1 MMTCSSIKEI
11 SKVVHCLHFSEMN
24 VTGFSHQV
32 GGHFGI
38 FTCGGHICKPLNS
51 KELAFYKEIGDRFAP
66 FTAHCCGTVSIQ
78 PRNSRDDGLILTTD
92 RPVLCHQNATSSEK
106 QLIFR
111 LNKNG
116 RVESDQH
123 FNEWAKQCQTRSVQK
138 LLKGY
143 ALFLLL
149 ENTVSRF
156 SRPSVMDL
164 KMGTRQ
170 YGDDA
175 TDQKRQSQTNKCRES
190 TSASIGIRLVGMQL
204 YREEIGTYVYVN
216 KYAGRQMNCEM
227 FRETLAEYFINA
239 GKIRSTALLKKLT
252 TLRKRLAEADG
263 YRFFSSSLLI
273 AFDGKKRDDTSID
286 LRMIDFAHSTC
297 STLLDDIR
305 YIGPDDGYLLGLDF
319 LISSLMDIINRC
331 LT

>member
-1 MMTCSSIKEI
+1 
-11 SKVVHCLHFSEMN
+11 MN

-66 FTAHCCGTVSIQ
+66 FTAQCCGTVSIQ
-78 PRNSRDDGLILTTD
+78 PRNTRDDTLVLNTD
-92 RPVLCHQNATSSEK
+92 RPVLCHQIPSSSEK

-123 FNEWAKQCQTRSVQK
+123 FNEWAKQCQIRSVQK

-204 YREEIGTYVYVN
+204 YREEVGTYVYVN
-216 KYAGRQMNCEM
+216 KYAGRQMSCEM
-227 FRETLAEYFINA
+227 LRETLAEYFINA

-252 TLRKRLAEADG
+252 TLRKRLAEANG

-273 AFDGKKRDDTSID
+273 AFDGKKHDDTSID

-297 STLLDDIR
+297 STLVDDVR

-319 LISSLMDIINRC
+319 LISSLMDIVNRC

>member
-1 MMTCSSIKEI
+1 M
-11 SKVVHCLHFSEMN
+11 
-24 VTGFSHQV
+24 
-32 GGHFGI
+32 
-38 FTCGGHICKPLNS
+38 
-51 KELAFYKEIGDRFAP
+51 
-66 FTAHCCGTVSIQ
+66 
-78 PRNSRDDGLILTTD
+78 
-92 RPVLCHQNATSSEK
+92 
-106 QLIFR
+106 
-111 LNKNG
+111 
-116 RVESDQH
+116 
-123 FNEWAKQCQTRSVQK
+123 
-138 LLKGY
+138 
-143 ALFLLL
+143 FLLL

-239 GKIRSTALLKKLT
+239 GKIRSTALMKKLT

-305 YIGPDDGYLLGLDF
+305 YIGPDDGYL
-319 LISSLMDIINRC
+319 
-331 LT
+331 

>member
-1 MMTCSSIKEI
+1 M
-11 SKVVHCLHFSEMN
+11 
-24 VTGFSHQV
+24 
-32 GGHFGI
+32 
-38 FTCGGHICKPLNS
+38 
-51 KELAFYKEIGDRFAP
+51 
-66 FTAHCCGTVSIQ
+66 
-78 PRNSRDDGLILTTD
+78 
-92 RPVLCHQNATSSEK
+92 
-106 QLIFR
+106 
-111 LNKNG
+111 
-116 RVESDQH
+116 
-123 FNEWAKQCQTRSVQK
+123 
-138 LLKGY
+138 
-143 ALFLLL
+143 FLLL

-252 TLRKRLAEADG
+252 TLRKV
-263 YRFFSSSLLI
+263 
-273 AFDGKKRDDTSID
+273 RDCIVT
-286 LRMIDFAHSTC
+286 AQT
-297 STLLDDIR
+297 
-305 YIGPDDGYLLGLDF
+305 
-319 LISSLMDIINRC
+319 
-331 LT
+331 